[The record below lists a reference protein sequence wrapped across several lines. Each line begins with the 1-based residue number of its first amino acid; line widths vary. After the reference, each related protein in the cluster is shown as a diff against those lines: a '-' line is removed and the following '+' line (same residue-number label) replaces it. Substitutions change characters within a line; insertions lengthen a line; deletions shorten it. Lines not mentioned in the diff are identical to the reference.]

1 MNACHQRPDT
11 GPDVRRSEPGSD
23 RKDETLQVTDQS
35 QPVPLATSDRRVRSF
50 VRRQGRLTR
59 GQQSALETWWPQ
71 FGIDRIDE
79 PLDFV
84 VLFGRKAPVIVEV
97 GFGNGN
103 TLAQMAMDQPDHDFI
118 GIEVHTPG
126 VGHLLGLIGEHLIS
140 NLRIIHDDAIP
151 ALQQAIGPQPLA
163 GLRLYFPDPWP
174 KKRHHKR
181 RIVNDGFVTLV
192 ADKLAPGGVF
202 HIATDW
208 APYAEWMLEV
218 MSGQPCFDNRA
229 GEILISPRPDWRPM
243 TKFEQRGLRLG
254 HEIADL
260 IFVRNDHPTELNR

>member
-11 GPDVRRSEPGSD
+11 GPDAWCCQLGTD
-23 RKDETLQVTDQS
+23 RKDETLHVTDQS
-35 QPVPLATSDRRVRSF
+35 PSAPSPETDRRVRSF

-59 GQQSALETWWPQ
+59 GQQTALETHWTE
-71 FGIDRIDE
+71 FGIDRVDRM
-79 PLDFV
+79 LDFPR
-84 VLFGRKAPVIVEV
+84 LFGRRAPVILEV
-97 GFGNGN
+97 GFGNGD

-126 VGHLLGLIGEHLIS
+126 VGHLLGLIGEHRIS
-140 NLRIIHDDAIP
+140 NLRIIRDDAIV
-151 ALQQAIGPQPLA
+151 ALRQAIAPNSLA

-181 RIVNDGFVTLV
+181 RIVNEAFVRLV
-192 ADKLAPGGVF
+192 ADRLTTGGIL
-202 HIATDW
+202 HMATDW

-218 MSGQPCFDNRA
+218 MSGQVGFDNAA
-229 GEILISPRPDWRPM
+229 GDQGVSPRPDWRPM

-260 IFVRNDHPTELNR
+260 IFVRNDRPVESSR